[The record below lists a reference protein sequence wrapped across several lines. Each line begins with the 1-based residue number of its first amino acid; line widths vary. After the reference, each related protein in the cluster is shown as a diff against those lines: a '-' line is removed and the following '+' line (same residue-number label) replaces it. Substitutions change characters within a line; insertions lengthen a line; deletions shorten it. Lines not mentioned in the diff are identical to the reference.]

1 MVLITINWH
10 SCLVW
15 ESLDEGGGSG
25 EGLGTLLSQER
36 TEGGGRHNGSHYRNT
51 LWAVRKHTLS
61 EPAVSDLEEPDHTRT
76 FSTFQRYSLLKIV
89 WHFVPKM
96 FFMFLFVCKSWQ
108 GWSTYHTCLSSPF
121 LSVMVNQWSL
131 HHTFVR
137 LQLLLPLHFISHY
150 PNFLS
155 SFTPLSPSLPPS
167 IHRPM
172 AGWLLPISAEDP
184 WRGLEQ
190 GCAPVGYWT
199 VKANGLWGG
208 GWICHHWLLLFTN
221 EGRGDR
227 KPECNK
233 TLRDDA
239 TPLMVINE
247 LRQHPSIKM
256 FKISRHR
263 KIQDWKK
270 ERKFCYARK
279 SVG

>member
-25 EGLGTLLSQER
+25 EGLGVLLSQER

-51 LWAVRKHTLS
+51 LWGVRKHTLS
-61 EPAVSDLEEPDHTRT
+61 EPAVSDLAEPDHTWT
-76 FSTFQRYSLLKIV
+76 FSTFQRYSQIV

-96 FFMFLFVCKSWQ
+96 FFMLLFVCKRWQ
-108 GWSTYHTCLSSPF
+108 GWSTWKIYSTCLFSPF
-121 LSVMVNQWSL
+121 LSVNQYSL
-131 HHTFVR
+131 HHAFDR
-137 LQLLLPLHFISHY
+137 LQLLLLLHFISHC

-155 SFTPLSPSLPPS
+155 SFTPLSPSLPPSLHPSIHPS

-221 EGRGDR
+221 EGSGDR

-233 TLRDDA
+233 TRRDDA
-239 TPLMVINE
+239 APLMVNN
-247 LRQHPSIKM
+247 
-256 FKISRHR
+256 
-263 KIQDWKK
+263 
-270 ERKFCYARK
+270 
-279 SVG
+279 

>member
-25 EGLGTLLSQER
+25 EGLGVLLSQER

-51 LWAVRKHTLS
+51 LWGVRKHTLS
-61 EPAVSDLEEPDHTRT
+61 EPAVSDLEEPNHTCT
-76 FSTFQRYSLLKIV
+76 FSTFQRCSLLKIV
-89 WHFVPKM
+89 LHFVPKM
-96 FFMFLFVCKSWQ
+96 FFWCFFLCAKVDRVDLHERFTVGVYFPHFYQSINSPCI
-108 GWSTYHTCLSSPF
+108 TLLSDCIFSYCFILFPTVPTF
-121 LSVMVNQWSL
+121 SLLS
-131 HHTFVR
+131 
-137 LQLLLPLHFISHY
+137 LLYLPL
-150 PNFLS
+150 
-155 SFTPLSPSLPPS
+155 SLPPS

-239 TPLMVINE
+239 TPHMVNN
-247 LRQHPSIKM
+247 
-256 FKISRHR
+256 
-263 KIQDWKK
+263 
-270 ERKFCYARK
+270 
-279 SVG
+279 